1 MSSFQ
6 QSLAALIEPLDP
18 TIHAVE
24 IGRLRQCRTLNDL
37 AGLAGGDGWLTLAAQ
52 KKRLKL
58 VKHGS
63 GTYLVV
69 EYEDGWSK
77 RMSMSLFQGAR

>member
-1 MSSFQ
+1 MASFQ
-6 QSLAALIEPLDP
+6 QSLAELVGPLDP
-18 TIHAVE
+18 TKHAAELV
-24 IGRLRQCRTLNDL
+24 RLRHCRSLADL
-37 AGLAGGDGWLTLAAQ
+37 AAIAAGDGWLTVAAQ

-77 RMSMSLFQGAR
+77 RVSMALFQGAR